1 MKHLLKEL
9 YGINRR
15 DFNVWNYLW
24 LFSNELNSIQFSHT
38 ELCDELN
45 ISLPLLGRIMNKYP
59 QIWNEDKIFVE
70 YEKVGYKEFKVT
82 FYPKGKKENKKVN
95 KDAIM
100 YDELLSWL
108 KEYYIDMKFDY
119 PELVKH
125 KALIKTICGKVK
137 IAMNNKNI
145 DVTDE
150 SISSTVKLIFNNIPE
165 WWIENGNITL
175 PTINKSFSKIL
186 NQIKSSN
193 AGKKRDSYSKAAE
206 SISSIDFSKLTAK

>member
-45 ISLPLLGRIMNKYP
+45 ISLPLIGRIMNKYP

-125 KALIKTICGKVK
+125 
-137 IAMNNKNI
+137 
-145 DVTDE
+145 
-150 SISSTVKLIFNNIPE
+150 NIPE